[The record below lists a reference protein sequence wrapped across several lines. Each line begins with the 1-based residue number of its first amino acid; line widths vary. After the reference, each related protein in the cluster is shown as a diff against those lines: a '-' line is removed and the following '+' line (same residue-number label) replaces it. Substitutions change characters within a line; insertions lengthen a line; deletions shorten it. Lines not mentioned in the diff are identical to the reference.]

1 MLPNTTYLIG
11 IFLQNFVAFPE
22 YLNFTISNMYFL
34 LQAAKREQESDQNA
48 DDNDAIQTEDESV
61 HDKIKKAYNRSKHSY
76 K

>member
-1 MLPNTTYLIG
+1 MYLLRSNVG
-11 IFLQNFVAFPE
+11 KLGFFSKKFSR
-22 YLNFTISNMYFL
+22 ISELYPFKYFL

-61 HDKIKKAYNRSKHSY
+61 HDKIKKAYDRSKHSY

>member
-1 MLPNTTYLIG
+1 
-11 IFLQNFVAFPE
+11 
-22 YLNFTISNMYFL
+22 L

-61 HDKIKKAYNRSKHSY
+61 HDKIKKAYDRSKHSY

>member
-1 MLPNTTYLIG
+1 MSKNLDFSSKVCGLPK
-11 IFLQNFVAFPE
+11 
-22 YLNFTISNMYFL
+22 ISELYPFKYFL

-61 HDKIKKAYNRSKHSY
+61 HDKIKKAYDRSKHSY

>member
-1 MLPNTTYLIG
+1 MSKNLDFSSKLCGLPK
-11 IFLQNFVAFPE
+11 IFELYPFK
-22 YLNFTISNMYFL
+22 YFL

-61 HDKIKKAYNRSKHSY
+61 HDKIKKAYDRSKHSY